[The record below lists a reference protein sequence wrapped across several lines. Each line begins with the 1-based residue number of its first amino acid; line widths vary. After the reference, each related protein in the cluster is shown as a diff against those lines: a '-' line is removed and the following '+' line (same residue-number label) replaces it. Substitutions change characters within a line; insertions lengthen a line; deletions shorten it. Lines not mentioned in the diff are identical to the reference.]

1 LFIIKLFGKIGFFYK
16 GTLGAA
22 QQLCLNFGY
31 EVVETLVIIELTD
44 LNGREKLTKA
54 GHFTAL
60 TQFADADFETILANP
75 DQVHQP
81 KVA

>member
-1 LFIIKLFGKIGFFYK
+1 MLLKSSEKKLFLYFL

-22 QQLCLNFGY
+22 QQLCLNSGY
-31 EVVETLVIIELTD
+31 EVVETLVIIELPY

-60 TQFADADFETILANP
+60 TQFSEADFEVVAANP

-81 KVA
+81 RDS